1 MDALD
6 QLDRPAAGNESVGR
20 MLDQLSLVPLSRR
33 GSAGLGTDLRAATK
47 RVAATGLELDGELL
61 QLSAYA

>member
-6 QLDRPAAGNESVGR
+6 QLDRPAAGIEPVNR
-20 MLDQLSLVPLSRR
+20 MLHRLSLVPLSRR
-33 GSAGLGTDLRAATK
+33 RSAGLGTDLRAATK
-47 RVAATGLELDGELL
+47 LISATGLELDGELL

>member
-6 QLDRPAAGNESVGR
+6 QLDRPAAGIEPVNR
-20 MLDQLSLVPLSRR
+20 MLHRLSLVPLSRR
-33 GSAGLGTDLRAATK
+33 RSAGLGTDLRAATK
-47 RVAATGLELDGELL
+47 LVAATGLELDAELL